1 MAGAGGAVLVEAWA
15 GWRGPLPAQQ
25 VVVQNGADRGGG
37 LGSVPA
43 VPGGP
48 TGQPVHDDAVLLG
61 RVAFPGPVGQ
71 ALPQDAADVL
81 GVVQADA

>member
-1 MAGAGGAVLVEAWA
+1 MTRPATGRAGSRPG
-15 GWRGPLPAQQ
+15 RR
-25 VVVQNGADRGGG
+25 DRGGG

-43 VPGGP
+43 VSRGP
-48 TGQPVHDDAVLLG
+48 THQPVHDDALLLG
-61 RVAFPGPVGQ
+61 RVAFPAPVGQ